1 MKEEWKVIEGYE
13 NYAVSNFGRIKRLTS
28 NNNAVAG
35 KVLKT
40 FIATTGY
47 PMVNLIGENGRKML
61 SVHRLVAKAFIPKL
75 PGCEEVNH
83 IDSCRSNNAAE
94 NLEWVTASGNRLHAY
109 RHGGLTAKGA
119 KNGYSKLTE
128 IAVLEIRRH
137 PSLTRDMQE
146 KLSAKFGVSM
156 ATIRDVA
163 ARRTWTHI

>member
-13 NYAVSNFGRIKRLTS
+13 NYAVSSLGRIKRLTS

-47 PMVNLIGENGRKML
+47 PMVNLIGEKGRKML

-137 PSLTRDMQE
+137 PPLTRDMQE

>member
-13 NYAVSNFGRIKRLTS
+13 NYAVSSLGRIKRLTS

-83 IDSCRSNNAAE
+83 IDSCR
-94 NLEWVTASGNRLHAY
+94 
-109 RHGGLTAKGA
+109 
-119 KNGYSKLTE
+119 
-128 IAVLEIRRH
+128 
-137 PSLTRDMQE
+137 
-146 KLSAKFGVSM
+146 
-156 ATIRDVA
+156 
-163 ARRTWTHI
+163 

>member
-13 NYAVSNFGRIKRLTS
+13 NYAVSSLGRIKRLTS

-128 IAVLEIRRH
+128 IAVLEIRSH

>member
-13 NYAVSNFGRIKRLTS
+13 NYAVSSLGRIKRLTS

-119 KNGYSKLTE
+119 KNGY
-128 IAVLEIRRH
+128 
-137 PSLTRDMQE
+137 
-146 KLSAKFGVSM
+146 
-156 ATIRDVA
+156 
-163 ARRTWTHI
+163 

>member
-13 NYAVSNFGRIKRLTS
+13 NYAVSSLGRIKRLTS

-47 PMVNLIGENGRKML
+47 PMVNLIGENSRKML

-128 IAVLEIRRH
+128 IAVLEIRSH